1 MKRIKV
7 LADRRVVT
15 PLVCLAAVIMLLI
28 SEAAY
33 WNSKNSMD
41 ALISMGASRVE
52 ILKLTENLSTA
63 ESLQTGYVLTGQKD
77 LLQNVAKAKAAVTE
91 SFRVLVGRF
100 EFSPQSMAALNRFES
115 AVNRRLELQAR
126 AVLLKTNGQDAE
138 ASNIVLLDMGT
149 IEAAHALN
157 DELLAYENDGRNDR
171 QADVYRAL
179 LLARIAVAV
188 LTAMSLLALLLYLRQ
203 TLHLG
208 RQQKQLVQ
216 VELSVREGLESEV
229 AQRTTELSDLTLYLL
244 NAREDERSRLARNLH
259 DDLGSLLTSAKLDAA
274 RIRSRLQKSQPPAT
288 EALGLL
294 EHLVETLNG
303 SVALGRDIIENLRPS
318 ALSNL
323 GLVATLEIL
332 SREFAGSSGVLV
344 HCQAKPVLLTPSA
357 ELMIYRLVQEAL
369 TNVGKYARAT
379 QVWVGLGTAD
389 SYVTVTVRDDGQGF
403 DTRVKTASRYGLVG
417 MRFRVEVEGGVLT
430 VTSAPGQGTLIQ
442 ASLPQHVVQPKA
454 ATEAQAATVTA

>member
-63 ESLQTGYVLTGQKD
+63 ESLQTGYVLTGHKD

-344 HCQAKPVLLTPSA
+344 HCEAKPVLLTPSA

-389 SYVTVTVRDDGQGF
+389 GYVTVTVRDDGQGF

-442 ASLPQHVVQPKA
+442 ASLPQHVVQPKV
-454 ATEAQAATVTA
+454 ATEAEAETVTA

>member
-1 MKRIKV
+1 MKRIKA
-7 LADRRVVT
+7 LTDRRVVT

-52 ILKLTENLSTA
+52 ILKLTESLSTA
-63 ESLQTGYVLTGQKD
+63 ESLQTGYVLTGHKD
-77 LLQNVAKAKAAVTE
+77 LLQNVDKAKAAVTE

-100 EFSPQSMAALNRFES
+100 EFSPESMAALNRFET

-126 AVLLKTNGQDAE
+126 AVLLKADGKDVE

-157 DELLAYENDGRNDR
+157 DELLAYENEGRNDR

-188 LTAMSLLALLLYLRQ
+188 LTALSLLALLLYLRQ

-294 EHLVETLNG
+294 EHLVESLNS

-332 SREFAGSSGVLV
+332 AREFEGSSGVLV

-369 TNVGKYARAT
+369 TNAGKYARAE
-379 QVWVGLGTAD
+379 QVWVGLSTANGQ
-389 SYVTVTVRDDGQGF
+389 VTVTVRDDGQGF

-442 ASLPQHVVQPKA
+442 ASLPQNVVQRKLE
-454 ATEAQAATVTA
+454 ATPA

>member
-389 SYVTVTVRDDGQGF
+389 GYVTVTVRDDGQGF

-442 ASLPQHVVQPKA
+442 ASLPQHVVQPKV